1 MPTIITLIQH
11 GTEALASAMQ
21 EKERNSIPIG
31 KKEIKLSLFA
41 DDVTTS
47 VENPKESKTKNK
59 TPQIKLLDL
68 RSEFS
73 NYTRSTLKTVILCT
87 KNEHV
92 ETRI

>member
-1 MPTIITLIQH
+1 
-11 GTEALASAMQ
+11 MQ
-21 EKERNSIPIG
+21 CQKKEIAPIG

-47 VENPKESKTKNK
+47 LENPKESKTKNK

-73 NYTRSTLKTVILCT
+73 NYTRSTLKIVILCT

-92 ETRI
+92 ETKI